1 MGFFGILGHIWR
13 FLNSF
18 DFVICWVKSEAIR
31 KVSVL
36 CSKENKPM
44 LYFKRIDAREQ

>member
-1 MGFFGILGHIWR
+1 MGFSGILGHILQ
-13 FLNSF
+13 FLNSS
-18 DFVICWVKSEAIR
+18 DSVICWVKSEAIR
-31 KVSVL
+31 KVSIL